1 MHNAIT
7 SFCVS
12 QLFTLHVFYL
22 GQVLVLRVEFIFKV
36 CEAQSCLM
44 VAWWFHQVTFVSGKY
59 NNFQDSKSIFMINE
73 FKFSQ

>member
-36 CEAQSCLM
+36 CGAQSCLM
-44 VAWWFHQVTFVSGKY
+44 VAWWFHQVTFAGSTI
-59 NNFQDSKSIFMINE
+59 IFRIQNRYL
-73 FKFSQ
+73 